1 MKDADQIVI
10 FYLDG
15 QQYALHLSAVAR
27 VVRVVEVTPLPKA
40 PEFVLGVVNLQ
51 GRIIPVFNIR
61 QRFRLPERELNLSD
75 QLIVAQTSARTVG
88 LVVDSV
94 MGVVDLAGPEL
105 VGAHHI
111 LPELEY
117 IEGAAKLEDGIVLI
131 HNLEQ
136 FLSLEES
143 RALDQVMPQV

>member
-1 MKDADQIVI
+1 MESLMKDADRIVV

-40 PEFVLGVVNLQ
+40 PEIVLGVVNLQ

-61 QRFRLPERELNLSD
+61 RRFRLPERELSLSD
-75 QLIVAQTSARTVG
+75 QLIVAHTSARTVG
-88 LVVDSV
+88 LVVDAV
-94 MGVVDLAGPEL
+94 RGVVGPAGVE
-105 VGAHHI
+105 HI
-111 LPELEY
+111 LPNLEY

-131 HNLEQ
+131 HNLDQ
-136 FLSLEES
+136 FLSLEEGQ
-143 RALDQVMPQV
+143 ALDRVMPRA